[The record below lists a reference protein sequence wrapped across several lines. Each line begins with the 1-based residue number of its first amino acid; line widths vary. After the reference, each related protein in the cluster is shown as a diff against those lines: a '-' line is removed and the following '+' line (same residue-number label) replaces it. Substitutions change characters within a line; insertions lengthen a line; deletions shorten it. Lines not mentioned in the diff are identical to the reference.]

1 MIIFMCNTK
10 SKKPALKQ
18 IWNRVKH
25 FLNFRSALLLSSV
38 SVMILGGLRVE
49 AQDAKEIIAR
59 ADAKSRGS
67 YLEQELRMTITR
79 PEWER
84 ALTMKSWS
92 KGTEYSLVLITAP
105 AKEKGQVFL
114 KRKKEMWNWIPA
126 IERLIKIPPSMMM
139 QSWMGSDFTNDDL
152 VKESSIV
159 HDYTQS
165 LMGNETIDG
174 ATCWRIELVPKPDA
188 PVVWGKVISW
198 VDKNYN
204 QRKLEYYD
212 EEGDLVNTM
221 YLSKIKQMN
230 DREIPTRMEMVPAGE
245 KNKRTVVEVLSA
257 IYEKSIPDSY
267 FSIQNM
273 KVVR

>member
-1 MIIFMCNTK
+1 MYNIKLGKMGLI
-10 SKKPALKQ
+10 Q
-18 IWNRVKH
+18 IWMPLKP
-25 FLNFRSALLLSSV
+25 FLNFRSALLAISL
-38 SVMILGGLRVE
+38 SVMILSGSPVKG
-49 AQDAKEIIAR
+49 QDAKEIISK

-67 YLEQELRMTITR
+67 YLEQELRMTIIR

-84 ALTMKSWS
+84 TLTMKSWS
-92 KGTEYSLVLITAP
+92 KGTGYSIVLITAP

-114 KRKKEMWNWIPA
+114 KREKEMWNWIPS

-152 VKESSIV
+152 LKESSIV
-159 HDYTQS
+159 KDYTHT
-165 LMGNETIDG
+165 LLGNETQDG
-174 ATCWRIELVPKPDA
+174 AACWKIQLLPKPDA

-212 EEGDLVNTM
+212 EEGTLVNTM
-221 YLSKIKQMN
+221 YLSEIKSMN
-230 DREIPTRMEMVPAGE
+230 DRDIPTRMEMVPAGE
-245 KNKRTVVEVLSA
+245 KNKKTVVEILSA
-257 IYEKSIPDSY
+257 IYEQPIPDSY

>member
-1 MIIFMCNTK
+1 MYNIR
-10 SKKPALKQ
+10 SKEQLLIQ
-18 IWNRVKH
+18 IWQRIKP
-25 FLNFRSALLLSSV
+25 LMNFRSVLLLSLV
-38 SVMILGGLRVE
+38 AFTILVGSLTE
-49 AQDAKEIIAR
+49 AQEAKEIITR
-59 ADAKSRGS
+59 ADAKSRGR

-79 PEWER
+79 PDWER
-84 ALTMKSWS
+84 TLTMKSWS
-92 KGTEYSLVLITAP
+92 KGTQYSMVLVTAP

-114 KRKKEMWNWIPA
+114 KREKEMWNWVPS

-159 HDYTQS
+159 NDYDHS
-165 LMGNETIDG
+165 LLGNETIDG
-174 ATCWRIELVPKPDA
+174 AACWKVQLVPKPDA

-212 EEGDLVNTM
+212 EDGTLVNTM
-221 YLSKIKQMN
+221 YLSEIKLMN
-230 DREIPTRMEMVPAGE
+230 DREIPTRMEMVPAGD
-245 KNKRTVVEVLSA
+245 KGKKTVVEILSA
-257 IYEKSIPDSY
+257 IYEKPIPDSY

-273 KVVR
+273 KIVR

>member
-1 MIIFMCNTK
+1 MYNTK
-10 SKKPALKQ
+10 SKEPAVKP
-18 IWNRVKH
+18 IWHRIIP
-25 FLNFRSALLLSSV
+25 FLNLRSALLLSSM
-38 SVMILGGLRVE
+38 SVTILAGPRIE
-49 AQDAKEIIAR
+49 AQEAKEIITR

-84 ALTMKSWS
+84 TLTMKSWS
-92 KGTEYSLVLITAP
+92 KGTEYSIVLITAP

-114 KRKKEMWNWIPA
+114 KREKEMWNWIPS

-159 HDYTQS
+159 NDYTQS
-165 LMGNETIDG
+165 LLGNETIDG
-174 ATCWRIELVPKPDA
+174 ATCWKIELVPKPDA

-212 EEGDLVNTM
+212 EEDALVSTM
-221 YLSKIKQMN
+221 YLSDIKLMT
-230 DREIPTRMEMVPAGE
+230 DREIPTRMEMVPNGE
-245 KNKRTVVEVLSA
+245 KSKKTVVEILSSV
-257 IYEKSIPDSY
+257 YDKPIPESN

>member
-1 MIIFMCNTK
+1 MYNTK
-10 SKKPALKQ
+10 SKEPVLKQ
-18 IWNRVKH
+18 IWRRIKL
-25 FLNFRSALLLSSV
+25 FLNFRSALLLSSI
-38 SVMILGGLRVE
+38 SVTILTGPWVE
-49 AQDAKEIIAR
+49 AQEAKEIISK
-59 ADAKSRGS
+59 ADAKSRGR

-79 PEWER
+79 PDWER
-84 ALTMKSWS
+84 TLTMKSWS
-92 KGTEYSLVLITAP
+92 KGTEYSIILITAP

-114 KRKKEMWNWIPA
+114 KREKEMWNWVPS
-126 IERLIKIPPSMMM
+126 IERLIKIPPSMMT

-159 HDYTQS
+159 NDYDHS
-165 LMGNETIDG
+165 LLGNETIDVS
-174 ATCWRIELVPKPDA
+174 ACWKIQLLPKPDA

-198 VDKNYN
+198 VDKNFN

-212 EEGDLVNTM
+212 EEGTLVNTM
-221 YLSKIKQMN
+221 YLSEIKVMN

-245 KNKRTVVEVLSA
+245 KGKKTIVEILSA
-257 IYEKSIPDSY
+257 IYEKPIPDSY